1 MEMGRKTLLS
11 WGDRAKAKVFLKFLK
26 ELSPTCSAFGGKV
39 WGASMLQGCPPTEK
53 HSSLRKGFKKCRTL
67 QEKKEWKRIIKSL
80 AGEVL

>member
-1 MEMGRKTLLS
+1 
-11 WGDRAKAKVFLKFLK
+11 
-26 ELSPTCSAFGGKV
+26 
-39 WGASMLQGCPPTEK
+39 MLQGCPHTEK